1 MAHKKEKRKR
11 KKKHFF
17 LHSFFKL
24 FLLLVFLGAG
34 VGLGLVAFAAV
45 EAPAVDT
52 LDVTPSGFRTEI
64 VDEAGKTT
72 RILAGEGANRVY
84 VTLDR
89 VPKELQEA
97 FVAIEDA
104 RFYQHH
110 GIDVKGIVRAGIKGV
125 ANGFHFSEGAS
136 TITQQLLKNNVFTG
150 WTQEKNLMDRVI
162 RKVQEQY
169 LAVRLEQKYSKEYI
183 LENYLNTINLGS
195 GCWGVQAASMQYF
208 GKEVSEL
215 SLSECA
221 VLAGIT
227 KNPSGYS
234 PFRSTESCQKRQH
247 LVLQAMLDQ
256 GYISQEAY
264 DAACADDVFT
274 RIQEQKD
281 NTDKSGVLS
290 YYEDALLEQIV
301 SDLELSRGCTEDEAW
316 QMIYRGG
323 LTIYSGMNSD
333 LQKIVEEE
341 INNDDN
347 FSSDA
352 QASIVLAD
360 YKTGQVKAIA
370 GGRGEKTASLVLNRA
385 TDSIRQP
392 GSTFKIP
399 GEYAAALE
407 KDEITLGTAIDDA
420 PAEYSDGRSV
430 RNASG
435 KYRGMTT
442 VREAIEDSLNIPA
455 VKVLQETGV
464 DRVWEQL
471 RSFGFTHLNDED
483 KVESLALGGTH
494 NGVTNM
500 QLAAAYGAI
509 ADGGAYRKL
518 RFYQKVVDR
527 EGNVLL
533 STDTE
538 PKTVIRKET
547 ASLLTLAM
555 EDVIKSGTGKKAA
568 FDGMSLAGKS
578 GTTTDQKDL
587 WFVGYSPYYV
597 CSVWGGYDNNQ
608 AQEDGSYVKYL
619 WKAVMQ
625 RAHEGL
631 EDTGFSGMEDLVTCR
646 ICTKCGKK
654 AVDGLCDDTVQGNMT
669 RTEYYEAGTAPTK
682 DCDCH
687 EAVQICTVSGERAG
701 EYCPEDTIQT
711 KVYLKEAS
719 KDTADVA
726 YVVPENLKTGS
737 CTEHKSWWDRWF
749 GNEENPEDP
758 DTAQPGDG
766 TGQPGADNTE
776 TPETPETPDDQMGQ
790 TSDGTEDK
798 QPEAGQ
804 EDTKPKEDKNLAGK
818 VLDWLTG
825 KTQE

>member
-1 MAHKKEKRKR
+1 MVHRKEKRKQ
-11 KKKHFF
+11 KKKHIFLRGFF
-17 LHSFFKL
+17 RLF
-24 FLLLVFLGAG
+24 FLLLFLGAG
-34 VGLGLVAFAAV
+34 TGLGLVAFAAF
-45 EAPAVDT
+45 EAPDVNT

-64 VDEAGKTT
+64 VDDAGKTT

-89 VPKELQEA
+89 VPQNLQDA
-97 FVAIEDA
+97 FVAIEDE
-104 RFYQHH
+104 RFYSHH
-110 GIDVKGIVRAGIKGV
+110 GIDIRGIARAGVKGVLQ
-125 ANGFHFSEGAS
+125 GFHFSEGAS

-150 WTQEKNLMDRVI
+150 WTSEQTFMDQLI

-169 LAVRLEQKYSKEYI
+169 LAVRLEQKYSKAYI

-215 SLSECA
+215 GLSEAA

-227 KNPSGYS
+227 KNPSGYN
-234 PFRSTESCQKRQH
+234 PFKAPESCQKRQH
-247 LVLQAMLDQ
+247 LVLKAMLDQ
-256 GYISQEAY
+256 GYITEEDY
-264 DAACADDVFT
+264 NTACADNVFD
-274 RIQEQKD
+274 RIAEQKD
-281 NTDKSGVLS
+281 NTDKSSVLS

-301 SDLELSRGCTEDEAW
+301 ADLQLTKGGTEEEAW

-341 INNDDN
+341 INREENYT
-347 FSSDA
+347 SDA

-399 GEYAAALE
+399 GEYAAALD
-407 KDEITLGTAIDDA
+407 KSEITLGTVLDDA
-420 PAEYSDGRSV
+420 PAQYSDGRDI

-455 VKVLQETGV
+455 VKVLQETGIE
-464 DRVWEQL
+464 RVWELL
-471 RSFGFTHLNDED
+471 RSFGFTHLNEED
-483 KVESLALGGTH
+483 KVEALALGGTY

-518 RFYQKVVDR
+518 HFYEKVVDR
-527 EGNVLL
+527 EGNILL
-533 STDTE
+533 DTETE
-538 PKTVIRKET
+538 PKTVIRKDT
-547 ASLLTLAM
+547 AQLLTLAM

-568 FDGMSLAGKS
+568 FGGMSLAGKS

-608 AQEDGSYVKYL
+608 AQEDGGYVKTL

-631 EDTGFSGMEDLVTCR
+631 EDTGFSGMEDLVGCR
-646 ICTKCGKK
+646 ICVKCGKK
-654 AVDGLCDDTVQGNMT
+654 AVAGLCDSTVQGDMT
-669 RTEYYEAGTAPTK
+669 RTEYYEAGTAPVK
-682 DCDCH
+682 ECDCH
-687 EAVQICTVSGERAG
+687 EKVQICTVSNQRAG
-701 EYCPEDTIQT
+701 EYCPEDTVVT

-719 KDTADVA
+719 EKTADAA
-726 YVVPENLKTGS
+726 YVIPDSLKTT

-749 GNEENPEDP
+749 GNGEQPEDP
-758 DTAQPGDG
+758 ADVPNEPDTEA
-766 TGQPGADNTE
+766 
-776 TPETPETPDDQMGQ
+776 PD
-790 TSDGTEDK
+790 T
-798 QPEAGQ
+798 EAGQ
-804 EDTKPKEDKNLAGK
+804 TPDVPADIPEQTPEELTPEQPKEDQTKEPGLAEKLAG
-818 VLDWLTG
+818 WISG